1 MSFGKSGGS
10 STTIPTL
17 SPQQNAMI
25 AAQTGLF
32 TSQIAPN
39 YATATSGATDLYNQ
53 EAPGVTAAAQNLAG
67 TAGQAQNVLG
77 STGESALT
85 SGINALQNI
94 ASPEYQQAQL
104 NAALMPAQAQYAQNI
119 AAQGAQFGGA
129 GQIGSARQ
137 ALAQR
142 QTAGSAMAQQQQAAA
157 GVLQNIAQQQLAA
170 GGQLSQLGQAGLGQA
185 QNAAGQQLTA
195 SMAPQALYN
204 QYASVLF
211 GVPSA
216 SYNPNFAGTQ
226 ATSTTGSQSQYGVN
240 ATAPLAAAGASLFSD
255 INLKENITYVGVEAG
270 HKMYEFNY
278 KGEAK
283 RYRGVMAQDVI
294 DYAPEAV
301 TLHENGYL
309 QVNYDMLGISMTQLK
324 EGE

>member
-1 MSFGKSGGS
+1 MSTGKSSGS
-10 STTIPTL
+10 TSYIPTL
-17 SPQQNAMI
+17 SPQQNAQI

-32 TSQIAPN
+32 TSQIAPA
-39 YATATSGATDLYNQ
+39 YATAVSGATDLYNLT
-53 EAPGVTAAAQNLAG
+53 APGVTAAAQNLAG

-157 GVLQNIAQQQLAA
+157 GVLQNIAGQQLAA
-170 GGQLSQLGQAGLGQA
+170 GGQLSQLGQAGLGGA
-185 QNAAGQQLTA
+185 QTAAGQQLTA

-211 GVPSA
+211 GTPSA

-226 ATSTTGSQSQYGVN
+226 GYTSNTSGSKSGIDISG
-240 ATAPLAAAGASLFSD
+240 LLSD
-255 INLKENITYVGVEAG
+255 SRAKENIKFVATEHG

-278 KGEAK
+278 KGQPE
-283 RYRGVMAQDVI
+283 RYRGVMAQDVMV
-294 DYAPEAV
+294 YAPEAV
-301 TLHENGYL
+301 SVREDGYL
-309 QVNYDMLGISMTQLK
+309 QVNYHMLGVSMTQLK
-324 EGE
+324 EGK